1 MHRSEVEK
9 VREKVLA
16 LRREIDKYN
25 YQYHVMDQPLI
36 EDQLFDHLM
45 RELQELEKTYPELQD
60 PDSPTRRVGG
70 EALPA
75 FTTLEHRIPMLG
87 LENAFSE
94 TELTDFDARV
104 RKLAG
109 NAAVEYF
116 CELKMDGLAVSLQY
130 EQGLLL
136 RGSTRGDGYRGE
148 DITQNLRTIRQIP
161 LRLTEPLDLEVRGE
175 VYINRKD
182 FDILNR
188 QREDQGLP
196 LFANP
201 RNAAAGSLRQ
211 LDPRLAAAR
220 PLRIYLY
227 GLGEHNLSL
236 NSQSELLDRLEKMRL
251 PVNANREI
259 CLGPG
264 EIWQYCQKWQEKRP
278 KLPYAIDGIV
288 VKMNDLELQ
297 KQLGSTARSPRWA
310 IAYKYPPEEK
320 MTKVLEIQV
329 YVGRTGAITPVALLE
344 PISLSG
350 TSVQRAS
357 LHNEDFIAEKEIMIG
372 DTVVVRKAGEII
384 PEILRVIR
392 EKRTGAEKMFTMP
405 RQCPSCGSETVRLS
419 GEAARRCLNP
429 SCPAQLVEKL
439 VHFASRRAMDIEGMG
454 PAMAE
459 LVYSHGLVRDVGD
472 LYYLEAKQLAE
483 LPRVAA
489 KSAENLIEAIEI
501 SKNNPL
507 RRLLFGLGIRLVG
520 EKAARLLAERFKTLE
535 RLGQAGKEELT
546 ALAEIGPKIA
556 ESVVSFLHTAET
568 KPVLDKLREAGV
580 NFTEPAVYTAA
591 TDLVG
596 KIFVFSGSLEQY
608 TRDEAAARVENKGGK
623 VSSSISRNT
632 DYLVVGDEPGSKLAR
647 ARELDV
653 EIINESLFKEMI
665 E

>member
-60 PDSPTRRVGG
+60 PDSPTRRIGG

-87 LENAFSE
+87 LENAFNK

-130 EQGLLL
+130 EQGLFL

-196 LFANP
+196 FFANP

-236 NSQSELLDRLEKMRL
+236 NRQSELLDRLEKMRL
-251 PVNANREI
+251 PVNPNREI

>member
-1 MHRSEVEK
+1 
-9 VREKVLA
+9 
-16 LRREIDKYN
+16 
-25 YQYHVMDQPLI
+25 
-36 EDQLFDHLM
+36 
-45 RELQELEKTYPELQD
+45 
-60 PDSPTRRVGG
+60 
-70 EALPA
+70 
-75 FTTLEHRIPMLG
+75 
-87 LENAFSE
+87 
-94 TELTDFDARV
+94 
-104 RKLAG
+104 
-109 NAAVEYF
+109 
-116 CELKMDGLAVSLQY
+116 
-130 EQGLLL
+130 
-136 RGSTRGDGYRGE
+136 
-148 DITQNLRTIRQIP
+148 
-161 LRLTEPLDLEVRGE
+161 
-175 VYINRKD
+175 
-182 FDILNR
+182 
-188 QREDQGLP
+188 
-196 LFANP
+196 
-201 RNAAAGSLRQ
+201 
-211 LDPRLAAAR
+211 
-220 PLRIYLY
+220 
-227 GLGEHNLSL
+227 
-236 NSQSELLDRLEKMRL
+236 
-251 PVNANREI
+251 
-259 CLGPG
+259 
-264 EIWQYCQKWQEKRP
+264 
-278 KLPYAIDGIV
+278 
-288 VKMNDLELQ
+288 
-297 KQLGSTARSPRWA
+297 
-310 IAYKYPPEEK
+310 
-320 MTKVLEIQV
+320 
-329 YVGRTGAITPVALLE
+329 
-344 PISLSG
+344 
-350 TSVQRAS
+350 
-357 LHNEDFIAEKEIMIG
+357 
-372 DTVVVRKAGEII
+372 
-384 PEILRVIR
+384 
-392 EKRTGAEKMFTMP
+392 
-405 RQCPSCGSETVRLS
+405 
-419 GEAARRCLNP
+419 
-429 SCPAQLVEKL
+429 
-439 VHFASRRAMDIEGMG
+439 MDIEGMG

>member
-130 EQGLLL
+130 EQGLFL

-251 PVNANREI
+251 PVNPNREI